1 MVVVVRSMAMV
12 VVLFRPMRLR
22 MTLCLWPARRRRTM
36 VRRWSVRVVAI
47 VRRAVQ
53 RRRYWTET
61 DARHQSRKYLEGLN
75 GRPPTR
81 KNQ

>member
-1 MVVVVRSMAMV
+1 MVVVVRSMA
-12 VVLFRPMRLR
+12 MRLR
-22 MTLCLWPARRRRTM
+22 MTLCLWPARRRRRTM
-36 VRRWSVRVVAI
+36 VRRRSVRVVAI

-75 GRPPTR
+75 GRLP